1 MHARCHCGKLFDT
14 HDGGTICRKCDRTFC
29 PQCEEKQCPKSEGP
43 CRDCIAA
50 AVVTDLLAR
59 PLLARSS
66 RPRKAH
72 PTAKIAHLFAMADP
86 FDAGLP
92 CYGYVPLTVKTV
104 TALLTRMAS
113 VPRTAGYLGYVD
125 GLVRWYQYHPAL
137 TELVDCTPRLLTEED
152 FKTVKQAKLADT
164 ECHYMEVY
172 HDVVQFMC
180 QRQHAGAEPFSMF
193 SITKKQLQA
202 ILKGLKR

>member
-1 MHARCHCGKLFDT
+1 
-14 HDGGTICRKCDRTFC
+14 
-29 PQCEEKQCPKSEGP
+29 
-43 CRDCIAA
+43 
-50 AVVTDLLAR
+50 
-59 PLLARSS
+59 
-66 RPRKAH
+66 
-72 PTAKIAHLFAMADP
+72 MADP

-180 QRQHAGAEPFSMF
+180 QRKHAGAEPFSMF